1 MSGKMPEWQG
11 LFTIESA
18 LEARLHH
25 GVNVRRRNTSSKIVF
40 TLILSA
46 ALIYSNLS
54 LLKAA
59 VSPPPAPTSCFLV
72 GQKPFRFMGGFIPGW
87 HFGLENANNDDNL
100 MQTARAGGITVLFTM
115 LPQFEESLG
124 VYTESA
130 LVRLDK
136 FLDSASREGIY
147 VMPSFI
153 HAYSD
158 TIQQGL
164 PYYHVRSI
172 EGIIKVT
179 DLRQAFKNRMAK
191 LINRTNTVN
200 GRKYKEDPAI
210 MGWILCLEP
219 VSAPWN
225 YPNYPDGVPDVTLE
239 EMTGWFEES
248 ASFIRS
254 LDPNHLVTVQIH
266 PAFQEFFGGGSEFL
280 SAINIPQFDFVY
292 SEDADQ
298 RIKRYYPDT
307 DYCLMLFESGRPV
320 IFSPA
325 FTSGLWNRESLCSDY
340 STQASWLDEST
351 RLYFQAGSA
360 GVVIQNWV
368 SEQEWIPDFDRC
380 YSYNKSNQVMYQC
393 FSTLG
398 TWINPTRLPGMPLP
412 FVKCDS
418 DCDGMPDR
426 WEITY
431 GLNPLVNDAALDKDG
446 DGFSN
451 LVEYRK
457 GTNPDDS
464 RSRPGAGLPWLGVL
478 LD

>member
-1 MSGKMPEWQG
+1 MPEWQV
-11 LFTIESA
+11 LFNIGSA
-18 LEARLHH
+18 PEEARLHH
-25 GVNVRRRNTSSKIVF
+25 EGIVRRQNTSSRIVF
-40 TLILSA
+40 IVILSA
-46 ALIYSNLS
+46 ALMYSNPPLP
-54 LLKAA
+54 KAA
-59 VSPPPAPTSCFLV
+59 VSPPPAPESCFLI
-72 GQKPFRFMGGFIPGW
+72 GEKPFRFMGGLVPGW
-87 HFGLENANNDDNL
+87 HFGLENIDNDDNL
-100 MQTARAGGITVLFTM
+100 MQTARDGGITVLFTWI
-115 LPQFEESLG
+115 PEFEKTLG
-124 VYTESA
+124 VYTESE

-136 FLDSASREGIY
+136 FIDSASRSGIY

-153 HAYSD
+153 QAYSD
-158 TIQQGL
+158 TLQPDN
-164 PYYHVRSI
+164 PYYHKRSI

-191 LINRTNTVN
+191 LIKRRNTVN
-200 GRKYKEDPAI
+200 GRKYKEDPTI
-210 MGWILCLEP
+210 MGWILCIEP
-219 VSAPWN
+219 ISAPGN
-225 YPNYPDGVPDVTLE
+225 YKNGLPRVSLAQ
-239 EMTGWFEES
+239 MTGWFEES

-266 PAFQEFFGGGSEFL
+266 PAFQEFFGGGGEFL
-280 SAINIPQFDFVY
+280 SAVNIPQFDFIY

-298 RIKRYYPDT
+298 RIVRNEPDN
-307 DYCLMLFESGRPV
+307 DYCLRLFGSGRPV
-320 IFSPA
+320 VFSPA
-325 FTSGLWNRESLCSDY
+325 FTSGLWNRESLCKDY

-351 RLYFQAGSA
+351 RAYFQAGSA
-360 GVVIQNWV
+360 GVLIQNWV
-368 SEQEWIPDFDRC
+368 SEQEWIPDFDQC
-380 YSYNKSNQVMYQC
+380 YSYNKSNLVMYQC

-398 TWINPTRLPGMPLP
+398 TWINPARLPGMPLQ

-418 DCDGMPDR
+418 DSDGMPDR
-426 WEITY
+426 WEVTY

>member
-1 MSGKMPEWQG
+1 M
-11 LFTIESA
+11 
-18 LEARLHH
+18 
-25 GVNVRRRNTSSKIVF
+25 
-40 TLILSA
+40 
-46 ALIYSNLS
+46 
-54 LLKAA
+54 
-59 VSPPPAPTSCFLV
+59 
-72 GQKPFRFMGGFIPGW
+72 
-87 HFGLENANNDDNL
+87 
-100 MQTARAGGITVLFTM
+100 FTM

-136 FLDSASREGIY
+136 FLDSASKEGIY

-158 TIQQGL
+158 TIQEGL

-172 EGIIKVT
+172 EGIIKVPT
-179 DLRQAFKNRMAK
+179 LRQAFKNRMAK
-191 LINRTNTVN
+191 LVNRTNTMN
-200 GRKYKEDPAI
+200 GRKYKEDPTI

-219 VSAPWN
+219 VSAEWN
-225 YPNYPDGVPDVTLE
+225 YPLDGVPDVSLE

-266 PAFQEFFGGGSEFL
+266 AGFQGFFGGGDAFL
-280 SAINIPQFDFVY
+280 AAINIPQFDFIY
-292 SEDADQ
+292 AEDADQ
-298 RIKRYYPDT
+298 SIVRNAPDNY
-307 DYCLMLFESGRPV
+307 YCLRLFGSGKPV
-320 IFSPA
+320 VFSPA
-325 FTSGLWNRESLCSDY
+325 FTSGSWNEYPDLCYDY
-340 STQASWLDEST
+340 DAQASWLDQST
-351 RLYFQAGSA
+351 RAYFQAGSA
-360 GVVIQNWV
+360 GVLIQNWV

-393 FSTLG
+393 FSTLSA
-398 TWINPTRLPGMPLP
+398 WINPDRLPGMPLQ

-426 WEITY
+426 WEVTY

-464 RSRPGAGLPWLGVL
+464 HSRPGAGLPWLGIL